1 MDAEPLVLAMDSDL
15 GSDYYE
21 HMVLAGQYAYAGRD
35 WVCDKVASCSGATIM
50 ESPSITT
57 TTSAGWRN
65 MAAGS
70 WWSSAKGRPLP
81 FRVSAALS
89 AGAWATA
96 PSSWR
101 VSLHRRLATALHSTV
116 HGAGRAMSRTQ
127 ARGKINY
134 KTKQVI
140 APGLVSREMMMEWIG
155 KLGVELRGAGTDESP
170 QAYKRLPA
178 VLAFHQASV
187 RVLHTLTPL
196 GVAMAGENEH
206 DPFKD

>member
-1 MDAEPLVLAMDSDL
+1 MGDCSVILEGLAS
-15 GSDYYE
+15 E
-21 HMVLAGQYAYAGRD
+21 EA
-35 WVCDKVASCSGATIM
+35 
-50 ESPSITT
+50 
-57 TTSAGWRN
+57 
-65 MAAGS
+65 
-70 WWSSAKGRPLP
+70 
-81 FRVSAALS
+81 SAALN
-89 AGAWATA
+89 
-96 PSSWR
+96 
-101 VSLHRRLATALHSTV
+101 STV

-140 APGLVSREMMMEWIG
+140 SPGLVSREMMMEWIG

-170 QAYKRLPA
+170 QAYKRLPE
-178 VLAFHQASV
+178 VLGFHQASV